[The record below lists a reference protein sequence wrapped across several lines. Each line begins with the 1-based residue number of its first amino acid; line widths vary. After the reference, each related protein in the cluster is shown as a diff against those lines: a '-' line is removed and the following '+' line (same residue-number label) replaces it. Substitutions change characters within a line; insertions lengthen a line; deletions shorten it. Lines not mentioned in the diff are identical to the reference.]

1 MELVIRDT
9 VVTKEVSNLMRINMH
24 ATPAQ
29 QRWGITLLRGIVGAV
44 FLAHGL
50 QKIAVMGMPAV
61 AAFMEQVGIPLPMA
75 SAILVT
81 AVETACGVAL
91 MLGLLTRWAAIPLA
105 INMLVAMTVVHLP
118 AGFFLPNGI
127 EYTLTLLAG
136 CIALSLLGPGAFA
149 LDNVIFG
156 GRDQTRAAGHS
167 RAKAA

>member
-1 MELVIRDT
+1 
-9 VVTKEVSNLMRINMH
+9 MRINMH

-29 QRWGITLLRGIVGAV
+29 QRLGITLLRGVTGAV

-61 AAFMEQVGIPLPMA
+61 AAFMEQAGIPLPMA

-81 AVETACGVAL
+81 AVETLCGLAL

-105 INMLVAMTVVHLP
+105 VDMLVALTVVHLQ

-156 GRDQTRAAGHS
+156 GRDHIRPAQHS
-167 RAKAA
+167 RTKAA